1 MSTSVYD
8 KIIEKAKLDASKIIA
23 DGTEKV
29 KELDLLTKEEVEKE
43 KSAALKDASLKDEER
58 VLVYKAS
65 LEQSFNQQRLAH
77 QKELLQKVIDQT
89 KQELMN
95 LSDNELIAFVKNHI
109 RKANIEKA
117 IIKVNEKDYDR
128 YVKLFS
134 SNNNQ
139 MLDTLGDVSLAKV
152 SVDISGGFIIENE
165 YFDIDNSFEVILDE
179 IKDKYESALAKML
192 FE

>member
-109 RKANIEKA
+109 RKANIEKS

-139 MLDTLGDVSLAKV
+139 MLDTLGDVSLAKD

>member
-43 KSAALKDASLKDEER
+43 KSAALQDASLKDEER

-77 QKELLQKVIDQT
+77 QKELLQKVINQT

-139 MLDTLGDVSLAKV
+139 MLDTLGDVSLAKD

>member
-1 MSTSVYD
+1 
-8 KIIEKAKLDASKIIA
+8 
-23 DGTEKV
+23 
-29 KELDLLTKEEVEKE
+29 
-43 KSAALKDASLKDEER
+43 
-58 VLVYKAS
+58 
-65 LEQSFNQQRLAH
+65 
-77 QKELLQKVIDQT
+77 
-89 KQELMN
+89 MN

-109 RKANIEKA
+109 KKANIEKA

-139 MLDTLGDVSLAKV
+139 MLDTLGDVSLAKD

>member
-117 IIKVNEKDYDR
+117 IIKVNEKDYNR

-139 MLDTLGDVSLAKV
+139 MLDTLGDVSLAKD

>member
-139 MLDTLGDVSLAKV
+139 MLDALGDVSLAKD

>member
-128 YVKLFS
+128 YIKLFS

-139 MLDTLGDVSLAKV
+139 MLDTLGDVSLAKD

>member
-77 QKELLQKVIDQT
+77 QKELLQKVIDQ
-89 KQELMN
+89 N
-95 LSDNELIAFVKNHI
+95 
-109 RKANIEKA
+109 
-117 IIKVNEKDYDR
+117 
-128 YVKLFS
+128 
-134 SNNNQ
+134 
-139 MLDTLGDVSLAKV
+139 
-152 SVDISGGFIIENE
+152 
-165 YFDIDNSFEVILDE
+165 
-179 IKDKYESALAKML
+179 
-192 FE
+192 

>member
-95 LSDNELIAFVKNHI
+95 LSDNELIVFVKNHI

-139 MLDTLGDVSLAKV
+139 MLDTLGDVSLAKD

>member
-109 RKANIEKA
+109 KKANIEKA

-139 MLDTLGDVSLAKV
+139 MLDTLGDVSLAKD

>member
-29 KELDLLTKEEVEKE
+29 KELELLTKEEVEKE

-139 MLDTLGDVSLAKV
+139 MLDTLGDVSLAKD

>member
-23 DGTEKV
+23 DGTAKL

-109 RKANIEKA
+109 RKANIEKS

-139 MLDTLGDVSLAKV
+139 MLDTLGDVSLAKD

>member
-139 MLDTLGDVSLAKV
+139 MLDTLGDVSLAKD

>member
-23 DGTEKV
+23 DGTAKL

-117 IIKVNEKDYDR
+117 IIKAELGITPNSDGICIRLQFPPLTEERRKEIVKD
-128 YVKLFS
+128 VKKIGE
-134 SNNNQ
+134 
-139 MLDTLGDVSLAKV
+139 DAKV
-152 SVDISGGFIIENE
+152 AVRNIRRDAKRSVR
-165 YFDIDNSFEVILDE
+165 
-179 IKDKYESALAKML
+179 M
-192 FE
+192 